1 MAFCAKSH
9 LHTCTRMV
17 RPVPWRPKE
26 TGVRVSM
33 NLCCPGEVLIIDTL
47 GRERHNLI
55 SSNAVAKAVNWNR
68 SAPAGVMTG
77 VKGAVRHLIRQCH

>member
-1 MAFCAKSH
+1 MIWLAGVARLLFDFLIPHFKLSH
-9 LHTCTRMV
+9 YR
-17 RPVPWRPKE
+17 
-26 TGVRVSM
+26 
-33 NLCCPGEVLIIDTL
+33 EVLIIDTL